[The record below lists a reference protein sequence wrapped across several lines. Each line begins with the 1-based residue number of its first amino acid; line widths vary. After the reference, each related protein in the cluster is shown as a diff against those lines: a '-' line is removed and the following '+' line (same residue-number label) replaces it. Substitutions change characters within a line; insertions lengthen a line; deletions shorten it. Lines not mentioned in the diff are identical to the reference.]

1 MAKKIN
7 NKDFF
12 EDGFGK
18 PLLDFFKTLNTQ
30 IDESTK
36 KIQGLAAELKKE
48 VSANKLTTGADVQ
61 KLSKQK
67 EQTESI
73 KKLYKEQEQARKQLL
88 KIAEQEAKREAQIET
103 ARRKEIQKTIE
114 FEKREKLK
122 LANELIRQKKKEE
135 AAAKRAS
142 DKLKKEQ
149 DKQIARQKKLIQQNK
164 AEEGSLQQ
172 LRQQLKLNIKAFDS
186 LSREERENT
195 QVGKVLEKEIKR
207 LQAELLKLEQA
218 TGRSQRNVGNYTSA
232 WGKLGNLF
240 SKGLSVLGV
249 AGGITAIS
257 SALRN
262 GIEVI
267 KGFSSAN
274 AELAGVLGKTRA
286 ETTEL
291 QAQQKALGATTQFSA
306 TQVAQAQIEFARLG
320 QTEEAIG
327 NLTPVVLSVAT
338 ALKQDLAP
346 VAEIIAGQL
355 NAFGESSEKA
365 AEFGDKLTRS
375 TQISALNFERLG
387 VSLPKVGT
395 AADALGVSFDEVLAT
410 LGSVVD
416 KNIEAEKAGTAL
428 RNIFLQSAK
437 TGTDWRENL
446 ENIKNSTN
454 QLGLATELFGKQNAL
469 VAVTIA
475 NNTEKIKEN
484 TIEIN
489 NAGGAAEKVAKEQL
503 NTLQGDL
510 QLLNSAWEGLILSF
524 ESGENSIRGIVQAL
538 TSFVGVLKDN
548 VGLIQNIGKGLLV
561 AVQAYVSYRTSV
573 ALARTAQA
581 LFNRETGLFTRVI
594 PNLIRGLRGA
604 NFSFKALNATMKA
617 NILGAVVTL
626 VTTLATAFALW
637 GDEIEDAT
645 EGLEDLKEAAEKSGK
660 SIQDRFLARTKLSA
674 KALRELKTDIE
685 AELAIEEKA
694 LAERQANAIL
704 SNQIAQDKIDF
715 LKKEI
720 SEEREGL
727 RIREE
732 KKIANNLDRADTKES
747 IELKEA
753 EIAIEEKKLQT
764 VEESTTKTKIQ
775 NKQIEEINRL
785 LKEKKDATKKA
796 NEETEEEVG
805 LLEEIEAKLKIAR
818 EARDKALTEEDIKKQ
833 QKIIEGL
840 EKERKAL
847 LDIGEAK
854 AKEEKEFEVLNKEID
869 KKEQKAAEKKAKE
882 EAKRLKKEVKDR
894 EEAEKKKQ
902 EAIEETIE
910 NSFDAA
916 EKFLEAQKDAQIEN
930 LSNQI
935 NASKQLQN
943 QLLTVAAGSGAAAEE
958 ARKSLAAE
966 SANQRK
972 LESERERTIKRQAAQ
987 ATILAALELTIS
999 AARRGESSPASAAAS
1014 ELGQTLSS
1022 AQEATQQINQVAGFF
1037 TGTENVSQD
1046 LKDHKFYDGK
1056 DGYAIRVHGS
1066 ERIIQGSDNSKLN
1079 GLSNKELVEAGV
1091 MYKKGFDS
1099 HKYAAQT
1106 GSLTQVINS
1115 NNNEE
1120 VVKELREV
1128 KEAFKNGQ
1136 KTIDFKID
1144 PIKQH
1149 LIKETKTQGKLLRQH
1164 YKKGRLL

>member
-1 MAKKIN
+1 MAKKIS
-7 NKDFF
+7 NKDFI
-12 EDGFGK
+12 EEGFGK
-18 PLLDFFKTLNTQ
+18 PLLDFFKQLDAQ
-30 IDESTK
+30 ITESTK
-36 KIQGLAAELKKE
+36 KVQGLATELKKE
-48 VSANKLTTGADVQ
+48 ISANKLTSGADVQ

-67 EQTESI
+67 EQTETI
-73 KKLYKEQEQARKQLL
+73 KKLFKEQEQARKELA
-88 KIAEQEAKREAQIET
+88 KIAEREAKREAQIET

-114 FEKREKLK
+114 FEKREKIK
-122 LANELIRQKKKEE
+122 LANELIKQKKKEE
-135 AAAKRAS
+135 AAAKRAA
-142 DKLKKEQ
+142 DRLKKEQ
-149 DKQIARQKKLIQQNK
+149 EKQLARQKKLIEKNK
-164 AEEGSLQQ
+164 AEEGSLVQ
-172 LRQQLKLNIKAFDS
+172 LRQQLKLNTKAFDS

-195 QVGKVLEKEIKR
+195 QVGKVLQKEIQK
-207 LQAELLKLEQA
+207 LQAEILKLEQA

-240 SKGLSVLGV
+240 SKGLSILGI
-249 AGGITAIS
+249 AGGITAIN
-257 SALRN
+257 SAVRN

-355 NAFGESSEKA
+355 NAFGESSENA
-365 AEFGDKLTRS
+365 AAFGDKLTRS
-375 TQISALNFERLG
+375 TQISALNFERLS

-395 AADALGVSFDEVLAT
+395 AADKLGVSFDEVLAT

-446 ENIKNSTN
+446 EKIKNSTN

-484 TIEIN
+484 TAEII

-524 ESGENSIRGIVQAL
+524 ENGENSIRSIVQAL

-548 VGLIQNIGKGLLV
+548 IGLIQNIGKGLLV

-581 LFNRETGLFTRVI
+581 LFNRETGLFTRTI
-594 PNLIRGLRGA
+594 PNLIRGLRGVRF
-604 NFSFKALNATMKA
+604 NFSALNATMRA
-617 NILGAVVTL
+617 NIFGAVVTL
-626 VTTLATAFALW
+626 VSTLATAFSLW
-637 GDEIEDAT
+637 GDEIDDAA
-645 EGLEDLKEAAEKSGK
+645 EGLEGLKDAADKAGK
-660 SIQDRFLARTKLSA
+660 SIQDRFLARTKLSRA
-674 KALRELKTDIE
+674 ALRELKTEIE
-685 AELAIEEKA
+685 AQLAVEEKA

-704 SNQIAQDKIDF
+704 NNKIIQDRIDF

-720 SEEREGL
+720 AEEREGL

-732 KKIANNLDRADTKES
+732 NKIANDQDRADTKES

-753 EIAIEEKKLQT
+753 EIALEEKNLQT
-764 VEESTTKTKIQ
+764 VEESTAKTRLQ
-775 NKQIEEINRL
+775 NKQIEELNKL
-785 LKEKKDATKKA
+785 LKDKKKKKEED
-796 NEETEEEVG
+796 NKETEEELG
-805 LLEEIEAKLKIAR
+805 LLGEIEKKLKAAR

-840 EKERKAL
+840 EEERKAL
-847 LDIGEAK
+847 LDIGEAAEK
-854 AKEEKEFEVLNKEID
+854 AEKDFEVLNEERD
-869 KKEQKAAEKKAKE
+869 KKEEQRADRR
-882 EAKRLKKEVKDR
+882 AKRELKRLEKEVQQR

-910 NSFDAA
+910 KSFDAA
-916 EKFLEAQKDAQIEN
+916 ESFLENQGRAQLQI
-930 LSNQI
+930 LDNQI
-935 NASKQLQN
+935 DASKQLQN

-999 AARRGESSPASAAAS
+999 AARRGESSPAAAAAGELGSSLSAAQA
-1014 ELGQTLSS
+1014 
-1022 AQEATQQINQVAGFF
+1022 ATQQINQVAGFF
-1037 TGTENVSQD
+1037 TGTEKVSED

-1056 DGYAIRVHGS
+1056 DGYAIRVHGT
-1066 ERIIQGSDNSKLN
+1066 ERIIQGSDNYKLE
-1079 GLSNKELVEAGV
+1079 GLSNAELVEAGV
-1091 MYKKGFDS
+1091 LYKKGFEGY
-1099 HKYAAQT
+1099 KYAAQT
-1106 GSLTQVINS
+1106 GSLTQVINN

-1120 VVKELREV
+1120 VVKELKEV

-1149 LIKETKTQGKLLRQH
+1149 LIKETQTQGKLLRQH

>member
-114 FEKREKLK
+114 FEKREKIK

-135 AAAKRAS
+135 VAAKRAS

-149 DKQIARQKKLIQQNK
+149 EKQIARQKKLIQQNK

-207 LQAELLKLEQA
+207 LQTELLKLEQA

-249 AGGITAIS
+249 AGGLTAIS

-286 ETTEL
+286 ETSEL

-626 VTTLATAFALW
+626 VSTLATAFSLW
-637 GDEIEDAT
+637 GDEIDDAA
-645 EGLEDLKEAAEKSGK
+645 EGLDNLKEAAEKSGK

-704 SNQIAQDKIDF
+704 SNQIIQDKIDF

-720 SEEREGL
+720 AEEREGL

-732 KKIANNLDRADTKES
+732 NKIANDLDRADTKES

-753 EIAIEEKKLQT
+753 EIALEEKNLKT
-764 VEESTTKTKIQ
+764 VEESTTKTELQ

-796 NEETEEEVG
+796 NKETEEEAG
-805 LLEEIEAKLKIAR
+805 LLEEIEQKLKVAR
-818 EARDKALTEEDIKKQ
+818 ESRDKALTEEDIKKQ

-847 LDIGEAK
+847 LDISEAK
-854 AKEEKEFEVLNKEID
+854 KEDVEFEVLNEEVDEKAEKRAD
-869 KKEQKAAEKKAKE
+869 RKAKKEL
-882 EAKRLKKEVKDR
+882 KRLEKEVKDR

-910 NSFDAA
+910 KSFEAA
-916 EKFLEAQKDAQIEN
+916 EKFLEAQKNAQIEV
-930 LSNQI
+930 LTNQI
-935 NASKQLQN
+935 DASKQLQN

-999 AARRGESSPASAAAS
+999 AARRGESSPAASAAN
-1014 ELGQTLSS
+1014 ELGQTLSE
-1022 AQEATQQINQVAGFF
+1022 AQQATQQINQVAGFF
-1037 TGTENVSQD
+1037 TGTENVSED
-1046 LKDHKFYDGK
+1046 LKEHKFYDGK

-1091 MYKKGFDS
+1091 LYKKGFDS
-1099 HKYAAQT
+1099 YKYASQT

>member
-1 MAKKIN
+1 MAKKIS
-7 NKDFF
+7 NKDFI
-12 EDGFGK
+12 EEGFGK
-18 PLLDFFKTLNTQ
+18 PLLDFFKQLDAQ
-30 IDESTK
+30 ITESTK
-36 KIQGLAAELKKE
+36 KVQGLATELKKE
-48 VSANKLTTGADVQ
+48 ISANKLTSGADVQ

-67 EQTESI
+67 EQTETI
-73 KKLYKEQEQARKQLL
+73 KKLFKEQEQARKELA
-88 KIAEQEAKREAQIET
+88 KIAEREAKREAQIET

-114 FEKREKLK
+114 FEKREKIK
-122 LANELIRQKKKEE
+122 LANELIKQKKKEE

-142 DKLKKEQ
+142 DRLKKEQ
-149 DKQIARQKKLIQQNK
+149 EKQLARQKKLIEKNK
-164 AEEGSLQQ
+164 AEEGSLVQ
-172 LRQQLKLNIKAFDS
+172 LRQQLKLNTKAFDS

-195 QVGKVLEKEIKR
+195 QVGKVLQKEIQK
-207 LQAELLKLEQA
+207 LQAEILKLEQA

-240 SKGLSVLGV
+240 SKGLSILGI
-249 AGGITAIS
+249 AGGITAIN
-257 SALRN
+257 SAVRN

-355 NAFGESSEKA
+355 NAFGESSENA
-365 AEFGDKLTRS
+365 AAFGDKLTRS
-375 TQISALNFERLG
+375 TQISALNFERLS

-395 AADALGVSFDEVLAT
+395 AADKLGVSFDEVLAT

-446 ENIKNSTN
+446 EKIKNSTN

-484 TIEIN
+484 TAEII

-524 ESGENSIRGIVQAL
+524 ENGENSIRSIVQAL

-548 VGLIQNIGKGLLV
+548 IGLIQNIGKGLLV

-604 NFSFKALNATMKA
+604 NFSFKALNATMRA

-626 VTTLATAFALW
+626 VSTLATAFSLW
-637 GDEIEDAT
+637 GDEIDDAA
-645 EGLEDLKEAAEKSGK
+645 EGLEGLKNAADKSGK
-660 SIQDRFLARTKLSA
+660 SIQDRFLARTKLSTA
-674 KALRELKTDIE
+674 ALRELKTEIE
-685 AELAIEEKA
+685 AQLAVEEKT

-704 SNQIAQDKIDF
+704 NNKIIQDRIDF

-720 SEEREGL
+720 DEEREGL

-732 KKIANNLDRADTKES
+732 NKIANDQDRADTKES

-753 EIAIEEKKLQT
+753 EIALEEKNLQT
-764 VEESTTKTKIQ
+764 VEESTAKTRLQ
-775 NKQIEEINRL
+775 NKQIEELNKL
-785 LKEKKDATKKA
+785 LKEKKKKKEED
-796 NEETEEEVG
+796 NKETEEELG
-805 LLEEIEAKLKIAR
+805 LLGEIEKKLKAAR

-840 EKERKAL
+840 EEERKAL
-847 LDIGEAK
+847 LDIGEAAEK
-854 AKEEKEFEVLNKEID
+854 AEKDFEILNEEKD
-869 KKEQKAAEKKAKE
+869 KKEEQRADRR
-882 EAKRLKKEVKDR
+882 AKRELKRLEKEVQQR

-910 NSFDAA
+910 KSFDAA
-916 EKFLEAQKDAQIEN
+916 ESFLENQGRAQLQI
-930 LSNQI
+930 LDNQI
-935 NASKQLQN
+935 DASKQLQN

-999 AARRGESSPASAAAS
+999 AARRGEASPAAAAAGELGSSLSAAQA
-1014 ELGQTLSS
+1014 
-1022 AQEATQQINQVAGFF
+1022 ATQQINQVAGFF
-1037 TGTENVSQD
+1037 TGTEKVSED

-1056 DGYAIRVHGS
+1056 DGYAIRVHGT
-1066 ERIIQGSDNSKLN
+1066 ERIIQGSDNYKLE
-1079 GLSNKELVEAGV
+1079 GLSNAELVEAGV
-1091 MYKKGFDS
+1091 LYKKGFEGY
-1099 HKYAAQT
+1099 KYAAQT
-1106 GSLTQVINS
+1106 GSLTQVINN

-1120 VVKELREV
+1120 VVKELKEV

-1136 KTIDFKID
+1136 KSIDFKID

-1149 LIKETKTQGKLLRQH
+1149 LIKETQTQGKLLRQH